1 MRVTQPEESSGTL
14 KPVYASICRSLGG
27 RVGGRVESRRIGL
40 LLLES
45 ESLPGFRVAGWLPS
59 RLAFG
64 TATANGAKFETGGV
78 AAAAACRTT
87 TQDGGTSSSGPI
99 LWARKSRC
107 LGALKSRCS
116 ALEGPFSTALARDG
130 DASYRVAA

>member
-1 MRVTQPEESSGTL
+1 M
-14 KPVYASICRSLGG
+14 
-27 RVGGRVESRRIGL
+27 SRRIGL

-45 ESLPGFRVAGWLPS
+45 DSLAGIRVAGWLPS

-64 TATANGAKFETGGV
+64 TATASGAKFETALRRGV